1 MSWLSIVKRNP
12 FVLPMA
18 VVAGL
23 AIFFISEGSYWQ
35 SQDAINDL
43 RDITLARQ
51 SLMSLER
58 HLADAETA
66 QRGYLLTGRE
76 EYLQPYQ
83 GGRGASQELL
93 DILDRHFSDDAAARA
108 RLAELR
114 RLSMSKLDEL
124 DATIRLMRAG
134 QKAAAMAMLA
144 GGSGKKDIGGMR
156 ALVAQMMTEQSVSR
170 QRSNTALDRALLLN
184 RYGVAALSVVLM
196 LALVLYLRKG
206 DALSE
211 VQASQRAALQ
221 AVNDKLETEVAQRTL
236 QLTDLTRHLLNARED
251 ERHRLARNLHDD
263 LGSLLT
269 AAKLDAARIRSRLGA
284 DAPEA
289 QARLADLVDKLN
301 ASVALGRSIIEG
313 LRSSTLDHLG
323 LAATLDILATE
334 FSQRTGVPVHS
345 RFEAVRLT
353 PAEELVVYRVVQEAM
368 TNLSKYAQATQV
380 WITVAPSATMPE
392 MVSVSVR
399 DDGVGFDTDSP
410 RRSTFGL
417 LGMRFRV
424 EAAGGS
430 LHVRS
435 QPGRGTEIEVVLPA
449 TAQDG

>member
-35 SQDAINDL
+35 SQDAISEL
-43 RDITLARQ
+43 RDIAVARQ
-51 SLMSLER
+51 SLLSLER
-58 HLADAETA
+58 NLADAETA

-83 GGRGASQELL
+83 GRRGASQDML
-93 DILDRHFSDDAAARA
+93 DALDRHFGDEEVARG
-108 RLAELR
+108 RLAALR

-124 DATIRLMRAG
+124 DETIRLMRVG
-134 QKAAAMAMLA
+134 QKAAAIEMLA
-144 GGSGKKDIGGMR
+144 GGAGKKDMDSVR
-156 ALVAQMMTEQSVSR
+156 ALIAQLLSEQSASR
-170 QRSNTALDRALLLN
+170 QRANTALDRTLLLN
-184 RYGVAALSVVLM
+184 RYGVAALSAVLM

-211 VQASQRAALQ
+211 VQAGQRAALQ
-221 AVNDKLETEVAQRTL
+221 AVNDALETEVSQRTL

-269 AAKLDAARIRSRLGA
+269 AAKLDAARIRSRLGST
-284 DAPEA
+284 APEA

-313 LRSSTLDHLG
+313 LRPSTLDHLG

-334 FSQRTGVPVHS
+334 FSQRTGVPVHR
-345 RFEAVRLT
+345 RFEAVRLK

-380 WITVAPSATMPE
+380 WITVAPSVTMPE
-392 MVSVSVR
+392 RVSVSVR
-399 DDGVGFDTDSP
+399 DDGVGFDPDSP

-417 LGMRFRV
+417 LGMRFRA

-435 QPGRGTEIEVVLPA
+435 QPGQGTEIEVVLPA
-449 TAQDG
+449 AAQDA